1 MGQLTVPLDP
11 QEPDLVLEPVIGWRM
26 WRLRRRPGG
35 ALLLESPTRPHPWL
49 PKEPSSAECPLTVS
63 RGRSP
68 HEGCACGLYAASSP
82 ERLRVSGV
90 PLAGPGCSVV
100 GTVAMWGRVIE
111 HETGFRG
118 ELAYP
123 DRIRLVCA
131 PCLLD
136 TASGAP
142 TAVFSGPTGELM
154 ALCVLHAPDA
164 QPLGVSPDQLQAQ
177 LLSTYAVDLLPAEA
191 LGDPVERAAV
201 YAPGLPR
208 RTRTLRA
215 QARVE
220 ARELVRTVTGR
231 VGIVTTIVLFFV
243 LRALGVLTAPTIPG
257 PTPAPV
263 ATVSAPVTPLPGTG
277 DPLRLELTEPDDDGS
292 LVFPLQFLCGELHGA
307 VVTLTRCAAR
317 GNELLGGAVY
327 PPESRAECPL
337 DGYTRKGR
345 YSVCWIG
352 RSGGREPPPRPEV
365 WRLPG
370 VRFEDVFR
378 TERAHL
384 GGSPE
389 EGREEE

>member
-1 MGQLTVPLDP
+1 MGQLTFPLDP

-35 ALLLESPTRPHPWL
+35 GLLLESPTRPHPWL
-49 PKEPSSAECPLTVS
+49 PMRPSRAQCPLTVG
-63 RGRSP
+63 RGRPP
-68 HEGCACGLYAASSP
+68 HEGCACGLYAAASP

-111 HETGFRG
+111 HQTGFRG

-123 DRIRLVCA
+123 DRMRLVCA

-164 QPLGVSPDQLQAQ
+164 RPLEVSPDELQAE

-257 PTPAPV
+257 PTPVPV
-263 ATVSAPVTPLPGTG
+263 ATASAPVTPLPGTG
-277 DPLRLELTEPDDDGS
+277 DPLRVELTEPDDRFQP
-292 LVFPLQFLCGELHGA
+292 FPLKFFCGRLDGG
-307 VVTLTRCAAR
+307 VVTRARC
-317 GNELLGGAVY
+317 GSGGGEVIGAAVY
-327 PPESRAECPL
+327 PPESRADCL
-337 DGYTRKGR
+337 TDGYTRKGR
-345 YSVCWIG
+345 YSVCWIDL
-352 RSGGREPPPRPEV
+352 SEGGPSFPMHPEV

-370 VRFEDVFR
+370 VRFEDLFGNR
-378 TERAHL
+378 RARVGAL
-384 GGSPE
+384 PGP
-389 EGREEE
+389 